1 MMTCIGKCTP
11 TVWLG
16 ALVEETSVA
25 RRRPG
30 NIVGVVD
37 TRTVAAYVAG

>member
-1 MMTCIGKCTP
+1 MMTCIGKRTP

-16 ALVEETSVA
+16 ALVKEMSTA
-25 RRRPG
+25 RRRMG

-37 TRTVAAYVAG
+37 SRTVAAYVAG